1 MPERSTDVDASSP
14 VSDAPGSHDGLADR
28 SRATLEV
35 LLCAALALGP
45 FLWRVASG
53 TRGLANDDTWA
64 YQRMFAT
71 FVDSGSID
79 LIDWNDI
86 NLVGMFPLTRLWVA
100 LVGHGPEQL
109 HVLGSVMAFVG
120 LIALRSVARA
130 IAPAS
135 TVPVLVGYG
144 LYGGFVFTA
153 GTFMA
158 DQFALAGVLVA
169 LAVSVRLVTRDD
181 PQLQRVV
188 LLIVVVV
195 ASGFAFS
202 VRQQTVVA
210 VGICVLVLMFG
221 PMRRRTDWLVV
232 TVGFGLFAAPF
243 HLWRWSL
250 DDPGS
255 TQFSFDLDELAAGL
269 VLMAAGLSLSIAP
282 VLVHRDG
289 VGVLSRW
296 PIVRLLG
303 SVAVGA
309 AFVVTEPTGVAYD
322 FMRRAGA
329 GHPVIRVLAA
339 VVCWNAVVT
348 VAAGAWGRRLPK
360 RNRTVLV
367 MVAVAAISLAADVA
381 VAALS
386 SAYLPRYSM
395 FTLALVLVALAS
407 TETPPAVERAL
418 AAGSDAARA
427 GHQVAWALFALVG
440 IWVYWALDEEQ
451 VHLRIVRD
459 IAEVTA
465 CAGIPDAELDG
476 GIVWVGEHTDEP
488 AHATFWEIEPSDDGL
503 PWTQQQQ
510 LFAGQAR
517 RAVVVL
523 DAPELNEGTVAFGPF
538 EQGGLL
544 PGSDKQ
550 RWLVVRDV
558 DADAIDACGDAP
570 RLVASAA

>member
-1 MPERSTDVDASSP
+1 MPERSTEVDVGPPAGDSPTSRDAR
-14 VSDAPGSHDGLADR
+14 ADGAR
-28 SRATLEV
+28 VAVEV
-35 LLCAALALGP
+35 LLCAALALAP

-71 FVDSGSID
+71 FVESGSID

-86 NLVGMFPLTRLWVA
+86 NLVGMFPLTRLWVE

-109 HVLGSVMAFVG
+109 HLLGSVMAFVG
-120 LIALRSVARA
+120 LMALRSVVRA
-130 IAPAS
+130 VAPAS
-135 TVPVLVGYG
+135 TLPVLVGYG

-158 DQFALAGVLVA
+158 DQFAMAGVLVA
-169 LAVSVRLVTRDD
+169 LAASVRLVTRDD
-181 PQLQRVV
+181 ATLLRVV
-188 LLIVVVV
+188 LLVVVV
-195 ASGFAFS
+195 AGSGFAFS

-210 VGICVLVLMFG
+210 IGICVLVLMFG
-221 PMRRRTDWLVV
+221 PMRRRADWLVV
-232 TVGFGLFAAPF
+232 TLGFGLFAAPF

-255 TQFSFDLDELAAGL
+255 TQFSFDPDQLAAGL
-269 VLMAAGLSLSIAP
+269 VLMVAGLSLSIAP

-289 VGVLSRW
+289 IGVLARW
-296 PIVRLLG
+296 PVARLVG
-303 SVAVGA
+303 SVLIGV

-322 FMRRAGA
+322 FMRRAGG
-329 GHPVIRVLAA
+329 GHAVIRVLAA

-348 VAAGAWGRRLPK
+348 VVAGAWRRRLPQGD
-360 RNRTVLV
+360 RMV
-367 MVAVAAISLAADVA
+367 MVMAAVASISLAADVV

-386 SAYLPRYSM
+386 SAYLPRYSL
-395 FTLALVLVALAS
+395 FTLALLLVAFAATRAPL
-407 TETPPAVERAL
+407 AVEPTSGVDRAP
-418 AAGSDAARA
+418 AGR
-427 GHQVAWALFALVG
+427 QMAWALFALVG
-440 IWVYWALDEEQ
+440 VWVYWALDEEQ
-451 VHLRIVRD
+451 VHLRIVLQV
-459 IAEVTA
+459 AEVTA

-488 AHATFWEIEPSDDGL
+488 AHAMFWEIEPSDDGL
-503 PWTQQQQ
+503 PPSQQQQ

-523 DAPELNEGTVAFGPF
+523 DEPEPGGETVAFGPF
-538 EQGGLL
+538 GDGGLL

-550 RWLVVRDV
+550 RWLVVRHV
-558 DADAIDACGDAP
+558 DADAIDACTDAP
-570 RLVASAA
+570 RLVASST